1 VNQSYTVRERER
13 ERERNRE
20 GQRERARERAREG
33 GRERERERHTHSR
46 TQVRHC
52 ALSLVG
58 EPIIYPEINRFIEM
72 LHGEGI

>member
-1 VNQSYTVRERER
+1 VGEPIIYSERERER
-13 ERERNRE
+13 EREIERD
-20 GQRERARERAREG
+20 RERKRERE
-33 GRERERERHTHSR
+33 RERERERHTHSR